1 MAKTKSQGITM
12 KVDSH
17 LEDEL
22 NNTLTD
28 ADVKRAV
35 KDISKKFINDPLGTL
50 KKYCKRKDIDT
61 DLLYAIKKYTDE
73 AIEKNKEK
81 RAKQIQAKIDVLQNE
96 LNALMNF

>member
-22 NNTLTD
+22 NNSYSD
-28 ADVKRAV
+28 AEVKRMIKGV
-35 KDISKKFINDPLGTL
+35 EKKFINDPLGTL

-81 RAKQIQAKIDVLQNE
+81 RAAQIQAKIDALQNE
-96 LNALMNF
+96 LNALTNF